1 MLFAKCEGILPA
13 PESAHAIRATIDE
26 ALKCRKEGRKKSIL
40 FGLTGTGYF
49 DLAAYKQYNDKTM
62 NDYVPTDED
71 LRRGFET
78 IPKCAANDGLL

>member
-1 MLFAKCEGILPA
+1 MGTQNRA

-26 ALKCRKEGRKKSIL
+26 ALRCKKEGSKKTIL

-62 NDYVPTDED
+62 SDYVPSDED
-71 LRRGFET
+71 LRRGFTT
-78 IPKCAANDGLL
+78 IPRCAANEGAL

>member
-1 MLFAKCEGILPA
+1 M
-13 PESAHAIRATIDE
+13 
-26 ALKCRKEGRKKSIL
+26 